1 MHVHVQYVKY
11 VKYAKY
17 VQSMLAICVVIRFK
31 GICTKEWW
39 VWGHKTKKAERNA
52 KKDKIVYFLQTWFE
66 MEVLMMN
73 GTSMKSETF
82 GVVILRFLRVGNVC
96 YRVKWLKS
104 LRERYESDK
113 PVRCLVWSSYL
124 FWVRNV
130 CYRGKRLNIWMKI
143 MKARSVF
150 DVRCCHL
157 AFYGGFLVFAT
168 VGNS

>member
-1 MHVHVQYVKY
+1 
-11 VKYAKY
+11 
-17 VQSMLAICVVIRFK
+17 
-31 GICTKEWW
+31 
-39 VWGHKTKKAERNA
+39 
-52 KKDKIVYFLQTWFE
+52 
-66 MEVLMMN
+66 MMN

-130 CYRGKRLNIWMKI
+130 CYRGKRLNI
-143 MKARSVF
+143 
-150 DVRCCHL
+150 
-157 AFYGGFLVFAT
+157 
-168 VGNS
+168 